1 VSAPVPAVPVP
12 VLMYHEVAARTDT
25 ASRLA
30 VPPDAFAAQLAYLQA
45 AGYTTVTMSALAA
58 ALAGR
63 GELPGRPVVLTFDD
77 GFADFHETAL
87 PLLQRHGFT
96 ATVFVTTGW
105 VEDAGPA
112 ARPRPARML
121 TWQQVLEV
129 AAAGVEV
136 GAHSHT
142 HPELDQLRAPQL
154 ERELRDSKSRL
165 EDRLGGPVPALA
177 YPFGYS
183 SARVRQAARDAGY
196 QHACAVGNA
205 IAGAVGD
212 PFARPRLTVRR
223 STSLPTFERMVRG
236 RQVPVIFAKDRA
248 LTRGWAVVRR
258 TRAAVRRVAADG

>member
-1 VSAPVPAVPVP
+1 
-12 VLMYHEVAARTDT
+12 MYHEVATRADT

-30 VPPDAFAAQLAYLQA
+30 VPPDAFAAQLAHLHDARYQ
-45 AGYTTVTMSALAA
+45 TITMSALAN

-63 GELPGRPVVLTFDD
+63 AELPERPVVLTFDD

-87 PLLQRHGFT
+87 PLLQKYGFT

-105 VEDAGPA
+105 IEDAGPA
-112 ARPRPARML
+112 ARRRPARML

-129 AAAGVEV
+129 AAAGLEI

-154 ERELRDSKSRL
+154 EHELREAKFLL

-183 SARVRQAARDAGY
+183 NAQVRHAARAVGY

-205 IAGAVGD
+205 IASSAGD
-212 PFARPRLTVRR
+212 PFAVPRLTVKR
-223 STSLPTFERMVRG
+223 STRLRTFDQMVRG
-236 RQVPVIFAKDRA
+236 QHVPMIFAKDRSM
-248 LTRGWAVVRR
+248 TKGWAMVRR
-258 TRAAVRRVAADG
+258 TRAVVHGVTGGG